1 MHVVDDHQKVR
12 TVSRKSERLVNLV
25 IALLATKR
33 YITKSEIFRT
43 IEGYEGSN
51 ESMER
56 MFERDKDELRTLGIE
71 IEVSGLDPLFDDEVG
86 YRILAEN
93 FEMDKDG
100 FSPNEIA
107 YMSLAAQLWKDASLS
122 DVSQK
127 AIRKLSAVSVPADI
141 SEIPAFAPAILTAPT
156 FLSELISAIADR
168 RVVQFKYLDAEMIVN
183 VRKVHVFS
191 YFSLKGFWYF
201 SGLDVDKSENRTF
214 RSDRVMGDLT
224 VSKKTDCYE
233 IPVDYKTDLSFK
245 ENSSLSEA
253 HLHVRTGRG
262 SQLRILAS
270 TIETGEE
277 FDIIKVSYSSEE
289 EMIAL
294 ILWHLDDVVVVS
306 PEPLKRSVI
315 EALNQLVEVHG

>member
-1 MHVVDDHQKVR
+1 MHVVDDHQRVR

-56 MFERDKDELRTLGIE
+56 MFERDKDELRALGIE

-93 FEMDKDG
+93 FEMDRKG
-100 FSPNEIA
+100 YSANEIA

-127 AIRKLSAVSVPADI
+127 ALRKLSAVSGPADI
-141 SEIPAFAPAILTAPT
+141 AEIPAFAPVILTAPL
-156 FLSELISAIADR
+156 FLREIIDGITDR
-168 RVVQFKYLDAEMIVN
+168 RVVEFKYLDSEMKTN
-183 VRKVHVFS
+183 LRKVHVYS
-191 YFSLKGFWYF
+191 YFSLRGFWYF

-214 RSDRVMGDLT
+214 RCDRVVGELAIA
-224 VSKKTDCYE
+224 KKANSYE
-233 IPVDYKTDLSFK
+233 IPADYEPNTTFSDISV
-245 ENSSLSEA
+245 SSQAVLR
-253 HLHVRTGRG
+253 VRVGRG
-262 SQLRILAS
+262 SQLRSLAS
-270 TIETGEE
+270 TIESGEE
-277 FDIIKVSYSSEE
+277 FDVVQIAYSSEE
-289 EMIAL
+289 EMISL
-294 ILWHLDDVVVVS
+294 ILWHLDDVCVIS
-306 PEPLKRSVI
+306 PETLKNLVVQ
-315 EALNQLVEVHG
+315 ALKKLVKAHV

>member
-168 RVVQFKYLDAEMIVN
+168 KVVQFKYLDAEMIVN
-183 VRKVHVFS
+183 VRKVHVYS

-315 EALNQLVEVHG
+315 DALNQLVEVHG

>member
-1 MHVVDDHQKVR
+1 MHVVDDHQRVR

-56 MFERDKDELRTLGIE
+56 MFERDKDELRALGIE

-93 FEMDKDG
+93 FEMDRKG
-100 FSPNEIA
+100 YSANEIA

-127 AIRKLSAVSVPADI
+127 ALRKLSAVSGPADI
-141 SEIPAFAPAILTAPT
+141 AEIPAFAPVILTAPL
-156 FLSELISAIADR
+156 FLREIIDGITDR
-168 RVVQFKYLDAEMIVN
+168 RVVEFKYLDSEMKTN
-183 VRKVHVFS
+183 LRKVHVYS
-191 YFSLKGFWYF
+191 YFSLRGFWYF

-214 RSDRVMGDLT
+214 RCDRVVGELAIA
-224 VSKKTDCYE
+224 KKANSYE
-233 IPVDYKTDLSFK
+233 IPADYEPNTTFSDISV
-245 ENSSLSEA
+245 SSQAVLR
-253 HLHVRTGRG
+253 VRVGRG
-262 SQLRILAS
+262 SQLRSLAS
-270 TIETGEE
+270 TIESGEE
-277 FDIIKVSYSSEE
+277 FDVVQIAYSSEE
-289 EMIAL
+289 EMISL
-294 ILWHLDDVVVVS
+294 ILWHLDDVCVIS
-306 PEPLKRSVI
+306 PETLKNSVVQ
-315 EALNQLVEVHG
+315 ALKKLVKAHV

>member
-1 MHVVDDHQKVR
+1 MHVAGVRQKVL

-25 IALLATKR
+25 VALLATKR

-86 YRILAEN
+86 YRIRAEN

-107 YMSLAAQLWKDASLS
+107 YMSLAAQLWKDTSLS

-141 SEIPAFAPAILTAPT
+141 SEIPAFAPVILTAPA

-168 RVVQFKYLDAEMIVN
+168 RVVEFKYLDAEMIAN
-183 VRKVHVFS
+183 VRKVHVYS

-214 RSDRVMGDLT
+214 RSDRVIGELT

-233 IPVDYKTDLSFK
+233 IPDDYKTDISFK
-245 ENSSLSEA
+245 ESLSLSEV
-253 HLHVRTGRG
+253 HLQVRTGRG

-270 TIETGEE
+270 TIESGED
-277 FDIIKVSYSSEE
+277 FDLIKVSYSSEE

-294 ILWHLDDVVVVS
+294 ILWHLDDVIVLS
-306 PEPLKRSVI
+306 PESLRRSVI

>member
-1 MHVVDDHQKVR
+1 
-12 TVSRKSERLVNLV
+12 VSRKSERLVNLV

-86 YRILAEN
+86 YRIRAEN
-93 FEMDKDG
+93 FEMDKNG
-100 FSPNEIA
+100 YSSTEIA

-127 AIRKLSAVSVPADI
+127 AIRKLSAVSVPSDI
-141 SEIPAFAPAILTAPT
+141 SEIPAFAPVILSAPM
-156 FLSELISAIADR
+156 FLSELVSAITDLR
-168 RVVQFKYLDAEMIVN
+168 DVEFKYLDSEMMIN
-183 VRKVHVFS
+183 VRKVYVYS

-201 SGLDVDKSENRTF
+201 SGLDVNKSDIRTF
-214 RSDRVMGDLT
+214 RCDRVVGDLT
-224 VSKKTDCYE
+224 VSKKTNCYE
-233 IPVDYKTDLSFK
+233 IPANYKADLSFK
-245 ENSSLSEA
+245 ESHSLSEA
-253 HLHVRTGRG
+253 KLRVRTGRG

-270 TIETGEE
+270 NIETGEE
-277 FDIIKVSYSSEE
+277 FDSIQIAYSSEE
-289 EMIAL
+289 EMISL
-294 ILWHLDDVVVVS
+294 ILWHLDDVVVLS
-306 PEPLKRSVI
+306 PESLKRSVI
-315 EALNQLVEVHG
+315 EALSQLVEIHG

>member
-1 MHVVDDHQKVR
+1 LHVVDDHQKVR

-86 YRILAEN
+86 YR
-93 FEMDKDG
+93 EMDKDG

-141 SEIPAFAPAILTAPT
+141 SEIPAFAPVILTAPT

-183 VRKVHVFS
+183 VRKVHVYS

-201 SGLDVDKSENRTF
+201 SGLDVDKSQNRTF

-245 ENSSLSEA
+245 ENSSLSEV

-277 FDIIKVSYSSEE
+277 FDIIKVSYSSKE

-315 EALNQLVEVHG
+315 DALNQLVEVHG